1 MSLVRKSSWWWLR
14 SMFSD
19 ILLPVNKLHTIG
31 IDKLSVE
38 LSAIGRVLD
47 NIYVFIIKHTLNIY

>member
-1 MSLVRKSSWWWLR
+1 
-14 SMFSD
+14 MFSD
-19 ILLPVNKLHTIG
+19 ILLPVNRLHTIG
-31 IDKLSVE
+31 TDKLSVG

>member
-1 MSLVRKSSWWWLR
+1 
-14 SMFSD
+14 MFSD